1 MNIGDTPFCLKVNAL
16 FAAPIL
22 PLAMIEIPAPST
34 LGLVALEA
42 EFRILYAVAPLF
54 AESSASNITLPSAL
68 IWSTFISL
76 FKLAML
82 IKEVFV
88 PLVLLAVI
96 VPSTATLTD
105 FVKSLALVPMPV
117 QIPPSQGPTSL
128 PIAPLVT
135 LITKFAPFVVLI

>member
-1 MNIGDTPFCLKVNAL
+1 M
-16 FAAPIL
+16 
-22 PLAMIEIPAPST
+22 LAE
-34 LGLVALEA
+34 L
-42 EFRILYAVAPLF
+42 
-54 AESSASNITLPSAL
+54 SASNITLPSAL

-135 LITKFAPFVVLI
+135 FITKFAPFVVLICVLL